1 MHTHPV
7 SEEEFRLIQEV
18 RNDETL
24 TQRKLSEKTGISLGT
39 VNLILKRLTKKG
51 YIKVKRLN
59 RRNFQYLLTPEG
71 FTELSK
77 RSYRYLLK
85 TINSVRKMKAE
96 IQSLV
101 LAEYHEGK
109 REFIILGDNELADII
124 ELSLKSL
131 DKTELK
137 YQRASTPD
145 DIMSSKAVI
154 LLAQAKLAPGDRT
167 SDPGFRTWDSALLTS
182 KYIDILATISQN

>member
-1 MHTHPV
+1 MHIHPV

-24 TQRKLSEKTGISLGT
+24 TQRKLSEKTGIALGT
-39 VNLILKRLTKKG
+39 VNLILKRLTQKG

-59 RRNFQYLLTPEG
+59 RRNLQYLLTPEG
-71 FTELSK
+71 FTEISK

-96 IQSLV
+96 IQHLV
-101 LAEYHEGK
+101 LEEYYKGK

-124 ELSLKSL
+124 ELSLKDL
-131 DKTELK
+131 DKSNLK
-137 YQRASTPD
+137 YQRASRPEH
-145 DIMSSKAVI
+145 IRSSKAVI
-154 LLAQAKLAPGDRT
+154 LLAQTELDPGDRT
-167 SDPGFRTWDSALLTS
+167 SDIGLRTN
-182 KYIDILATISQN
+182 KYIDVLAAISQN